1 MGLLMEKMMGNA
13 MHVYPTAQVPKETH
27 IIESAPHLMPSQL
40 DTVAGDLLKRQASN
54 GVDNLCK
61 VFPAAIILYLL
72 LYSFIMT
79 TYSFTNIYIYIYIY
93 VYILGNIYIYTIYIY
108 IDISSSLP
116 SGGVAGLR
124 GAREG

>member
-1 MGLLMEKMMGNA
+1 MEKMMGNA

-79 TYSFTNIYIYIYIY
+79 TYSFTNFFYCEAQGS
-93 VYILGNIYIYTIYIY
+93 VL
-108 IDISSSLP
+108 L
-116 SGGVAGLR
+116 LR
-124 GAREG
+124 PMSTAE

>member
-1 MGLLMEKMMGNA
+1 MLNYQRVCLPNCPVM
-13 MHVYPTAQVPKETH
+13 PKETH

-54 GVDNLCK
+54 GVGNLCK

-79 TYSFTNIYIYIYIY
+79 TYSFTNGTGGY
-93 VYILGNIYIYTIYIY
+93 IYIY
-108 IDISSSLP
+108 IDISSSLT